1 MNINIIAKA
10 KLPTIWAEFSI
21 LVVSEISNGKEH
33 LVLSLG
39 DLEKIP
45 LLRIHSQCLTGDALF
60 SLRCDCGSQLQMSL
74 KMIADKGNGLLI
86 YMAQEGRGI
95 GLGNKIKAYELQDQG
110 LNTIEANEKLGF
122 EADQRDYSICGER
135 LAFLNID
142 NVKLLSISRSVA
154 FDDDDSQEYIFAS
167 AQGNHKDKENTK
179 AKYPSR
185 IKNVRAQC
193 KDSKFRK
200 NHKLSKLK
208 TV

>member
-1 MNINIIAKA
+1 MNISIIAKA

-21 LVVSEISNGKEH
+21 LVFSEISNGKEH

-122 EADQRDYSICGER
+122 EADQRDYSICGEI
-135 LAFLNID
+135 LSSLDID
-142 NVKLLSISRSVA
+142 KVKLITNNPDKVKGLEESGIGVEERISLTVAPTKHNKEYLNVKE
-154 FDDDDSQEYIFAS
+154 DSMGHLF
-167 AQGNHKDKENTK
+167 NK
-179 AKYPSR
+179 
-185 IKNVRAQC
+185 
-193 KDSKFRK
+193 
-200 NHKLSKLK
+200 
-208 TV
+208 

>member
-10 KLPTIWAEFSI
+10 KLPTIWAEFSV
-21 LVVSEISNGKEH
+21 LVFSEISNGKEH

-39 DLEKIP
+39 DLERIP

-122 EADQRDYSICGER
+122 EADQRDYSICGEI
-135 LAFLNID
+135 LSSLDID
-142 NVKLLSISRSVA
+142 KVKLITNNPDKVKGLEESGIGVEERISLTVAPTKHNKEYLNVKE
-154 FDDDDSQEYIFAS
+154 DSMGHLF
-167 AQGNHKDKENTK
+167 NK
-179 AKYPSR
+179 
-185 IKNVRAQC
+185 
-193 KDSKFRK
+193 
-200 NHKLSKLK
+200 
-208 TV
+208 

>member
-122 EADQRDYSICGER
+122 EADQRDYSICGEI
-135 LAFLNID
+135 LSFLNID
-142 NVKLLSISRSVA
+142 IVKLITNNPDKVKGLEESGIGVEERISLTVAPTKHNKEYLNVKE
-154 FDDDDSQEYIFAS
+154 DSMGHLF
-167 AQGNHKDKENTK
+167 NK
-179 AKYPSR
+179 
-185 IKNVRAQC
+185 
-193 KDSKFRK
+193 
-200 NHKLSKLK
+200 
-208 TV
+208 

>member
-39 DLEKIP
+39 DLERIP

-95 GLGNKIKAYELQDQG
+95 GLGNKIRAYALQDQG

-122 EADQRDYSICGER
+122 EADQRDYSICGEI
-135 LAFLNID
+135 LSFLNLDKVKLITNNPD
-142 NVKLLSISRSVA
+142 KVKGLEESGIGVEERISLTIAPTKHNKEYLNVKE
-154 FDDDDSQEYIFAS
+154 DSMGHLF
-167 AQGNHKDKENTK
+167 NK
-179 AKYPSR
+179 
-185 IKNVRAQC
+185 
-193 KDSKFRK
+193 
-200 NHKLSKLK
+200 
-208 TV
+208 

>member
-21 LVVSEISNGKEH
+21 LVFSEISNGKEH

-39 DLEKIP
+39 ELERIP

-122 EADQRDYSICGER
+122 EADQRDYSICGEI
-135 LAFLNID
+135 LSSLDID
-142 NVKLLSISRSVA
+142 KVKLITNNPDKVKGLEESGIGVEERISLTVAPTKHNKEYLNVKE
-154 FDDDDSQEYIFAS
+154 DSMGHLF
-167 AQGNHKDKENTK
+167 NK
-179 AKYPSR
+179 
-185 IKNVRAQC
+185 
-193 KDSKFRK
+193 
-200 NHKLSKLK
+200 
-208 TV
+208 

>member
-1 MNINIIAKA
+1 MNISIIAKA
-10 KLPTIWAEFSI
+10 KLPTIWAEFSV
-21 LVVSEISNGKEH
+21 LVFSEISNGKEH

-39 DLEKIP
+39 DLERIP

-122 EADQRDYSICGER
+122 EADQRDYSICGEI
-135 LAFLNID
+135 LSSLDID
-142 NVKLLSISRSVA
+142 KVKLITNNPDKVKGLEESGIGVEERISLTVAPTKHNKEYLNVKE
-154 FDDDDSQEYIFAS
+154 DSMGHLF
-167 AQGNHKDKENTK
+167 NK
-179 AKYPSR
+179 
-185 IKNVRAQC
+185 
-193 KDSKFRK
+193 
-200 NHKLSKLK
+200 
-208 TV
+208 

>member
-122 EADQRDYSICGER
+122 EADQRDYSICGEI
-135 LAFLNID
+135 LSFLNID
-142 NVKLLSISRSVA
+142 IVKLITNNPDKVKGLEESGIGVEERISLTVA
-154 FDDDDSQEYIFAS
+154 PTKHNKEYLKVKEDSMGHLF
-167 AQGNHKDKENTK
+167 NK
-179 AKYPSR
+179 
-185 IKNVRAQC
+185 
-193 KDSKFRK
+193 
-200 NHKLSKLK
+200 
-208 TV
+208 

>member
-21 LVVSEISNGKEH
+21 LVFSEISNGKEH

-122 EADQRDYSICGER
+122 EADQRDYSNCGEI
-135 LAFLNID
+135 LSSLNID
-142 NVKLLSISRSVA
+142 KVKLITNNPDKVKGLEESGIGVEERISLTVA
-154 FDDDDSQEYIFAS
+154 PTKHNKEYLKVKEDSMGHLF
-167 AQGNHKDKENTK
+167 NK
-179 AKYPSR
+179 
-185 IKNVRAQC
+185 
-193 KDSKFRK
+193 
-200 NHKLSKLK
+200 
-208 TV
+208 

>member
-95 GLGNKIKAYELQDQG
+95 GLGNKIRAYALQDQG

-122 EADQRDYSICGER
+122 EADQRDYSICGEI
-135 LAFLNID
+135 LSSLDID
-142 NVKLLSISRSVA
+142 KVKLITNNPDKVKGLEESGIGVEERISLTVAPTKHNKEYLNVKE
-154 FDDDDSQEYIFAS
+154 DSMGHLF
-167 AQGNHKDKENTK
+167 NK
-179 AKYPSR
+179 
-185 IKNVRAQC
+185 
-193 KDSKFRK
+193 
-200 NHKLSKLK
+200 
-208 TV
+208 

>member
-21 LVVSEISNGKEH
+21 LVFSEISNGKEH

-39 DLEKIP
+39 ELERIP
-45 LLRIHSQCLTGDALF
+45 LLRIHSQWLTGDALF

-95 GLGNKIKAYELQDQG
+95 GLGNKIRAYALQDQG

-122 EADQRDYSICGER
+122 EADQRDYSICGEI
-135 LAFLNID
+135 LSSLDID
-142 NVKLLSISRSVA
+142 KVKLITNNPDKVKGLEESGIGVEERISLTVAPTKHNKEYLNVKE
-154 FDDDDSQEYIFAS
+154 DSMGHLF
-167 AQGNHKDKENTK
+167 NK
-179 AKYPSR
+179 
-185 IKNVRAQC
+185 
-193 KDSKFRK
+193 
-200 NHKLSKLK
+200 
-208 TV
+208 

>member
-122 EADQRDYSICGER
+122 EADQRDYSICGEI
-135 LAFLNID
+135 LSSLDID
-142 NVKLLSISRSVA
+142 KVKLITNNPDKVKGLEESGIGVEERISLTVAPTKHNKEYLNVKE
-154 FDDDDSQEYIFAS
+154 DSMGHLF
-167 AQGNHKDKENTK
+167 NK
-179 AKYPSR
+179 
-185 IKNVRAQC
+185 
-193 KDSKFRK
+193 
-200 NHKLSKLK
+200 
-208 TV
+208 

>member
-21 LVVSEISNGKEH
+21 LVFSEIPNGKEH

-39 DLEKIP
+39 ELEKIP

-95 GLGNKIKAYELQDQG
+95 GLGNKIRAYALQDQG

-122 EADQRDYSICGER
+122 EADQRDYSMCGEI
-135 LAFLNID
+135 LSSLEID
-142 NVKLLSISRSVA
+142 KVKLITNNPDKVKGLEESGIGVEERISLTVAPTKYNKEYLNVKE
-154 FDDDDSQEYIFAS
+154 DSMGHLF
-167 AQGNHKDKENTK
+167 NK
-179 AKYPSR
+179 
-185 IKNVRAQC
+185 
-193 KDSKFRK
+193 
-200 NHKLSKLK
+200 
-208 TV
+208 

>member
-39 DLEKIP
+39 DLERIP

-95 GLGNKIKAYELQDQG
+95 GLGNKIRAYALQDQG

-122 EADQRDYSICGER
+122 EADQRDYSICGEI
-135 LAFLNID
+135 LSSLDID
-142 NVKLLSISRSVA
+142 KVKLITNNPDKVKGLEESGIGVEERISLTVAPTKHNKEYLNVKE
-154 FDDDDSQEYIFAS
+154 DSMGHLF
-167 AQGNHKDKENTK
+167 NK
-179 AKYPSR
+179 
-185 IKNVRAQC
+185 
-193 KDSKFRK
+193 
-200 NHKLSKLK
+200 
-208 TV
+208 

>member
-21 LVVSEISNGKEH
+21 LVFSEISNGKEH

-39 DLEKIP
+39 ELERIP

-95 GLGNKIKAYELQDQG
+95 GLGNKIRAYALQDQG

-122 EADQRDYSICGER
+122 EADQRDYSICGEI
-135 LAFLNID
+135 LSSLDID
-142 NVKLLSISRSVA
+142 KVKLITNNPDKVKGLEESGIGVEERISLTIAPTKHNKEYLNVKE
-154 FDDDDSQEYIFAS
+154 DSMGHLF
-167 AQGNHKDKENTK
+167 NK
-179 AKYPSR
+179 
-185 IKNVRAQC
+185 
-193 KDSKFRK
+193 
-200 NHKLSKLK
+200 
-208 TV
+208 

>member
-21 LVVSEISNGKEH
+21 LVFSEISNGKEH

-39 DLEKIP
+39 ELERIP

-95 GLGNKIKAYELQDQG
+95 GLGNKIRAYALQDQG

-122 EADQRDYSICGER
+122 EADQRDYSICGEI
-135 LAFLNID
+135 LSSLDID
-142 NVKLLSISRSVA
+142 KVKLITNNPDKVKGLEESGIGVEERISLTVAPTKHNKEYLNVKE
-154 FDDDDSQEYIFAS
+154 DSMGHLF
-167 AQGNHKDKENTK
+167 HK
-179 AKYPSR
+179 
-185 IKNVRAQC
+185 
-193 KDSKFRK
+193 
-200 NHKLSKLK
+200 
-208 TV
+208 

>member
-21 LVVSEISNGKEH
+21 LVFSEISNGKEH

-39 DLEKIP
+39 ELERIP

-95 GLGNKIKAYELQDQG
+95 GLGNKIRAYALQDQG

-122 EADQRDYSICGER
+122 EADQRDYSICGEI
-135 LAFLNID
+135 LSSLDID
-142 NVKLLSISRSVA
+142 KVKLITNNPDKVKGLEESGIGVEERISLTVAPTKHNKEYLNVK
-154 FDDDDSQEYIFAS
+154 
-167 AQGNHKDKENTK
+167 
-179 AKYPSR
+179 
-185 IKNVRAQC
+185 
-193 KDSKFRK
+193 KDSMGHLFNK
-200 NHKLSKLK
+200 
-208 TV
+208 

>member
-1 MNINIIAKA
+1 LNINIIAKA

-21 LVVSEISNGKEH
+21 LVFSEISNGKEH

-95 GLGNKIKAYELQDQG
+95 GLGNKIRAYALQDQG

-122 EADQRDYSICGER
+122 EADQRDYSICGEI
-135 LAFLNID
+135 LSSLDID
-142 NVKLLSISRSVA
+142 KVKLITNNPDKVKGLEESGIGVEERISLTVAPTKHNKEYLNVKE
-154 FDDDDSQEYIFAS
+154 DSMGHLF
-167 AQGNHKDKENTK
+167 NK
-179 AKYPSR
+179 
-185 IKNVRAQC
+185 
-193 KDSKFRK
+193 
-200 NHKLSKLK
+200 
-208 TV
+208 

>member
-95 GLGNKIKAYELQDQG
+95 GLGNKIRAYALQDQG

-122 EADQRDYSICGER
+122 EADQRDYSICGEI
-135 LAFLNID
+135 LSSLDID
-142 NVKLLSISRSVA
+142 KVKLITNNPDKVKGLEESGIGVEERISLTVAPTKHNKEYLNVKV
-154 FDDDDSQEYIFAS
+154 DSMGHLF
-167 AQGNHKDKENTK
+167 NK
-179 AKYPSR
+179 
-185 IKNVRAQC
+185 
-193 KDSKFRK
+193 
-200 NHKLSKLK
+200 
-208 TV
+208 

>member
-1 MNINIIAKA
+1 LNINIIAKA

-21 LVVSEISNGKEH
+21 LVFSEISNGKEH

-39 DLEKIP
+39 ELERIP

-95 GLGNKIKAYELQDQG
+95 GLGNKIRAYALQDQG

-122 EADQRDYSICGER
+122 EADQRDYSICGEI
-135 LAFLNID
+135 LSSLDID
-142 NVKLLSISRSVA
+142 KVKLITNNPDKVKGLEESGIGVEERISLTVAPTKHNKEYLNVKE
-154 FDDDDSQEYIFAS
+154 DSMGHLF
-167 AQGNHKDKENTK
+167 NK
-179 AKYPSR
+179 
-185 IKNVRAQC
+185 
-193 KDSKFRK
+193 
-200 NHKLSKLK
+200 
-208 TV
+208 

>member
-1 MNINIIAKA
+1 LNISIIAKA
-10 KLPTIWAEFSI
+10 KLPTIWAEFSV
-21 LVVSEISNGKEH
+21 LVFSEISNGKEH

-39 DLEKIP
+39 DLERIP

-122 EADQRDYSICGER
+122 EADQRDYSICGEI
-135 LAFLNID
+135 LSSLDID
-142 NVKLLSISRSVA
+142 KVKLITNNPDKVKGLEESGIDVEERISLTVAPTKHNKEYLNVKE
-154 FDDDDSQEYIFAS
+154 DSMGHLF
-167 AQGNHKDKENTK
+167 NK
-179 AKYPSR
+179 
-185 IKNVRAQC
+185 
-193 KDSKFRK
+193 
-200 NHKLSKLK
+200 
-208 TV
+208 

>member
-21 LVVSEISNGKEH
+21 LVFSEISNGKEH

-95 GLGNKIKAYELQDQG
+95 GLGNKIRAYALQDQG

-122 EADQRDYSICGER
+122 EADQRDYSICGEI
-135 LAFLNID
+135 LSSLDID
-142 NVKLLSISRSVA
+142 KVKLITNNPDKVKGLEESGIGVEERISLTVAPTKHNKEYLNVKE
-154 FDDDDSQEYIFAS
+154 DSMGHLF
-167 AQGNHKDKENTK
+167 NK
-179 AKYPSR
+179 
-185 IKNVRAQC
+185 
-193 KDSKFRK
+193 
-200 NHKLSKLK
+200 
-208 TV
+208 

>member
-21 LVVSEISNGKEH
+21 LVFSEISNGKEH

-39 DLEKIP
+39 DLERIP

-95 GLGNKIKAYELQDQG
+95 GLGNKIRAYALQDQG

-122 EADQRDYSICGER
+122 EADQRDYSICGEI
-135 LAFLNID
+135 LSSLDID
-142 NVKLLSISRSVA
+142 KVKLITNNPDKVKGLEESGIDVEERISLTVAPTKHNKEYLNVKE
-154 FDDDDSQEYIFAS
+154 DSMGHLF
-167 AQGNHKDKENTK
+167 NK
-179 AKYPSR
+179 
-185 IKNVRAQC
+185 
-193 KDSKFRK
+193 
-200 NHKLSKLK
+200 
-208 TV
+208 

>member
-39 DLEKIP
+39 DLERIP

-122 EADQRDYSICGER
+122 EADQRDYSICGEI
-135 LAFLNID
+135 LSSLDID
-142 NVKLLSISRSVA
+142 KVKLITNNPDKVKGLEESGIGVEERISLTVAPTKHNKEYLNVKE
-154 FDDDDSQEYIFAS
+154 DSMGHLF
-167 AQGNHKDKENTK
+167 NK
-179 AKYPSR
+179 
-185 IKNVRAQC
+185 
-193 KDSKFRK
+193 
-200 NHKLSKLK
+200 
-208 TV
+208 

>member
-21 LVVSEISNGKEH
+21 LVFSEIPNGKEH

-39 DLEKIP
+39 ELERIP

-95 GLGNKIKAYELQDQG
+95 GLGNKIRAYALQDQG

-122 EADQRDYSICGER
+122 EADQRDYSMCGEI
-135 LAFLNID
+135 LSSLEID
-142 NVKLLSISRSVA
+142 KVKLITNNPDKVKGLEESGIGVEERISLTVAPTKYNKEYLNVKE
-154 FDDDDSQEYIFAS
+154 DSMGHLF
-167 AQGNHKDKENTK
+167 NK
-179 AKYPSR
+179 
-185 IKNVRAQC
+185 
-193 KDSKFRK
+193 
-200 NHKLSKLK
+200 
-208 TV
+208 

>member
-1 MNINIIAKA
+1 LNINIIAKA

-39 DLEKIP
+39 DLERIP

-122 EADQRDYSICGER
+122 EADQRDYSICGEI
-135 LAFLNID
+135 LSSLDID
-142 NVKLLSISRSVA
+142 KVKLITNNPDKVKGLEESGIGVEERISLTVAPTKHNKEYLNVKE
-154 FDDDDSQEYIFAS
+154 DSMGHLF
-167 AQGNHKDKENTK
+167 NK
-179 AKYPSR
+179 
-185 IKNVRAQC
+185 
-193 KDSKFRK
+193 
-200 NHKLSKLK
+200 
-208 TV
+208 

>member
-39 DLEKIP
+39 ELERIP

-122 EADQRDYSICGER
+122 EADQRDYSICGEI
-135 LAFLNID
+135 LSSLDID
-142 NVKLLSISRSVA
+142 KVKLITNNPDKVKGLEESGIGVEERISLTVAPTKHNKEYLNVKE
-154 FDDDDSQEYIFAS
+154 DSMGHLF
-167 AQGNHKDKENTK
+167 NK
-179 AKYPSR
+179 
-185 IKNVRAQC
+185 
-193 KDSKFRK
+193 
-200 NHKLSKLK
+200 
-208 TV
+208 

>member
-1 MNINIIAKA
+1 MNISIIAKA
-10 KLPTIWAEFSI
+10 KLPTIWAEFSV
-21 LVVSEISNGKEH
+21 LVFSEISNGKEH

-95 GLGNKIKAYELQDQG
+95 GLGNKIRAYALQDQG

-122 EADQRDYSICGER
+122 EADQRDYSICGEI
-135 LAFLNID
+135 LSSLDID
-142 NVKLLSISRSVA
+142 KVKGLEESGIGVEERISLTVAPTKHNKEYLNVKE
-154 FDDDDSQEYIFAS
+154 DSMGHLF
-167 AQGNHKDKENTK
+167 NK
-179 AKYPSR
+179 
-185 IKNVRAQC
+185 
-193 KDSKFRK
+193 
-200 NHKLSKLK
+200 
-208 TV
+208 

>member
-39 DLEKIP
+39 DLERIP

-122 EADQRDYSICGER
+122 EADQRDYSICGEI
-135 LAFLNID
+135 LSFLNLGKVKLITNNPD
-142 NVKLLSISRSVA
+142 KVKGLEESGIGVEERISLTVAPTKHNKEYLNVKE
-154 FDDDDSQEYIFAS
+154 DSMGHLF
-167 AQGNHKDKENTK
+167 NK
-179 AKYPSR
+179 
-185 IKNVRAQC
+185 
-193 KDSKFRK
+193 
-200 NHKLSKLK
+200 
-208 TV
+208 